1 MEKILSLIRSV
12 LDSRTMYHHF
22 QPIWQADGRT
32 LLGFEAL
39 ARFDDVAP
47 DVVFDAAVEAGLG
60 VPLDRLSLREALRQ
74 GQSLPGYLFLNI
86 NPNHLGQSEGP
97 FGSVGSAVATFR
109 NRHAVV
115 LEVTEQRVSEPSM
128 TEAGILRMRRRGIPL
143 ALDDAG
149 TGQSTPQRLAW
160 IQPRYVKIAR
170 PVIEAWHSGN
180 DEDLRR
186 WIQLAADLKA
196 DLIAEGIEDASLTEP
211 LAALGVRYFQGYA
224 LGRPEEA
231 QHWTSALY
239 SRAQSSSMS
248 PALSIF
254 TPPDWPEAEQSL
266 NPLLSVQEIGDI
278 MYSLWPV
285 PAIIVDRDNR
295 IVGMNLRA
303 ERHFG
308 TSLEHVALQA
318 VEEMLGLSGPEPGL
332 THASAILPGDLPVG
346 ESLEQRVV
354 LHRTDGKDVPAQ
366 LTMVSIRIGNR
377 PGLYKLF
384 TFIPEGKDTRLSA
397 YLGRDPLSGL
407 PTRAWW
413 ERELPRFSHT
423 AGAVIFLD
431 VDGLKQVND
440 LFGHGEGDRVLT
452 DAGRLILHMAEH
464 HDAVAVRY
472 GGDEFLIVL
481 PHQTAE
487 GAGQLADRLSQ
498 QFSHLEEAGS
508 RVPAAF
514 SYGVAAF
521 GPGTLSEAIAQAD
534 RHLYEHKGLL
544 LTSRAGGRLMLT
556 ASGRRALWEP
566 IRESET
572 DRLSADRLA
581 HSESQVLVRQRLVDF
596 IAPDLGIAI
605 VEVNAGRGQLGFVG
619 GLAPRVGDGAQY
631 LAIDHQ
637 GSYLSLLYRQW
648 QAGPSRPGV
657 HFLRAASD
665 HLPVVSQSA
674 DLTALA
680 FALPQA
686 RPEATL
692 KEMVRI
698 TRPDGLLAV
707 AYVASANLC
716 EALSAVWKPDMRPHP
731 TMTADRMTALADD
744 LSLSVIRQS
753 EHADQ
758 LTFDTGSHLSVW
770 MASLGLESHQL
781 LNLPTPRDYARR
793 ESYVIRY
800 EAHFWLFRRP
810 RF

>member
-1 MEKILSLIRSV
+1 MAKIVDLIRGV
-12 LDSRTMYHHF
+12 LDSRTMHHHF
-22 QPIWQADGRT
+22 QPIWQADGKT

-39 ARFDDVAP
+39 ARFDDIAS
-47 DVVFDAAVEAGLG
+47 DAVFDHAVEAGLG

-109 NRHAVV
+109 NRRAVV

-128 TEAGILRMRRRGIPL
+128 TEAGILRMQRRGIPL

-149 TGQSTPQRLAW
+149 TGQSTPKRLAW

-170 PVIEAWHSGN
+170 PVIEAWRGGD
-180 DEDLRR
+180 DEELQR

-196 DLIAEGIEDASLTEP
+196 ELIAEGIEDVSLTEP

-231 QHWTSALY
+231 QYWTSALHPGEH
-239 SRAQSSSMS
+239 SSLF
-248 PALSIF
+248 PALNIF

-308 TSLEHVALQA
+308 RSLEHVSLQA
-318 VEEMLGLSGPEPGL
+318 AEEVLGLSGPEPGL

-346 ESLEQRVV
+346 ESLEQRVL
-354 LHRTDGKDVPAQ
+354 LHRADGKDVPAQ
-366 LTMVSIRIGNR
+366 LTMVGIRIGNR
-377 PGLYKLF
+377 AGLYKLF

-397 YLGRDPLSGL
+397 DLGRDPLSGL

-413 ERELPRFSHT
+413 ERELPRFSKT

-452 DAGRLILHMAEH
+452 DAGRLFHHMAENN
-464 HDAVAVRY
+464 DAVAVRY

-481 PHQTAE
+481 PNQTAE
-487 GAGQLADRLSQ
+487 SASHLADLLSQ
-498 QFSHLEEAGS
+498 QFSQLEEAGS

-521 GPGTLSEAIAQAD
+521 GPGNLSDAIALAD

-544 LTSRAGGRLMLT
+544 LTSRAGSSLMLT

-581 HSESQVLVRQRLVDF
+581 HTESQVLVRQRFVEF
-596 IAPDLGIAI
+596 IAPALGIA
-605 VEVNAGRGQLGFVG
+605 VAEVNAGRGQLGFVG
-619 GLAPRVGDGAQY
+619 GLAARVGDGAQY

-637 GSYLSLLYRQW
+637 GSYLSLLHRQW
-648 QAGPSRPGV
+648 QTGQPRPGV

-674 DLTALA
+674 DLTAIA
-680 FALPQA
+680 FALPQE

-698 TRPDGLLAV
+698 TRPDGLVAV
-707 AYVASANLC
+707 AYVASARLC
-716 EALSAVWKPDMRPHP
+716 EALNAVWKTDVRPHP
-731 TMTADRMTALADD
+731 TMTADLMTALAEH
-744 LSLSVIRQS
+744 LNLSVVRQA

-758 LTFDTGSHLSVW
+758 LLFDTGSHLSVW

-781 LNLPTPRDYARR
+781 LNLPNPRDYSRR
-793 ESYVIRY
+793 DSYVIRY
-800 EAHFWLFRRP
+800 EAHFWLFRCP

>member
-1 MEKILSLIRSV
+1 MSKIVELIQSV
-12 LDSRTMYHHF
+12 LESRTMNHHF
-22 QPIWQADGRT
+22 QPIWQADGET

-39 ARFDDVAP
+39 ARFDDFAP
-47 DVVFDAAVEAGLG
+47 DTVFDAAVEAGLG
-60 VPLDRLSLREALRQ
+60 VALDRLSLREAMRQ
-74 GQSLPGYLFLNI
+74 GQPLPGYLFLNI

-115 LEVTEQRVSEPSM
+115 MELTEQRVCEPSM
-128 TEAGILRMRRRGIPL
+128 TEAGILRMHRRGIPL

-149 TGQSTPQRLAW
+149 TAQSTPQRLAW
-160 IQPRYVKIAR
+160 IRPRYVKIAR
-170 PVIEAWHSGN
+170 PVIEAWRLGN
-180 DEDLRR
+180 EEELRR
-186 WIQLAADLKA
+186 WIQMAADLKA
-196 DLIAEGIEDASLTEP
+196 ELVAEGIEEAALVRP
-211 LAALGVRYFQGYA
+211 LAALGIHYFQGYD
-224 LGRPEEA
+224 LGRPDEA
-231 QHWTSALY
+231 QHWK
-239 SRAQSSSMS
+239 SRLHERKRSTML
-248 PALSIF
+248 PALNVF

-266 NPLLSVQEIGDI
+266 SPLLSVQEIGDI

-285 PAIIVDRDNR
+285 PAIVLDHNNR

-318 VEEMLGLSGPEPGL
+318 AEEVLGLSGPEPGL

-366 LTMVSIRIGNR
+366 LTMVGIRIGNR

-397 YLGRDPLSGL
+397 FLGRDPLSGL

-413 ERELPRFSHT
+413 EREMPSFHDA
-423 AGAVIFLD
+423 AGSVIFLD

-452 DAGRLILHMAEH
+452 DAGRVIRHMAET

-481 PHQTAE
+481 PNQGSEKAHE
-487 GAGQLADRLSQ
+487 LADLLSR
-498 QFSHLEEAGS
+498 QFSQLEEAGS
-508 RVPAAF
+508 RVPATF
-514 SYGVAAF
+514 SDGVAAF
-521 GPGTLSEAIAQAD
+521 SPGKLREAIALAD
-534 RHLYEHKGLL
+534 RQLYENKGLL
-544 LTSRAGGRLMLT
+544 LSSQAGGRLMLT

-566 IRESET
+566 IRESQT

-581 HSESQVLVRQRLVDF
+581 HTESQVRVRQRFVDF
-596 IAPDLGIAI
+596 IDPVPDIA
-605 VEVNAGRGQLGFVG
+605 VAEVNAGRGQLGFLG
-619 GLAPRVGDGAQY
+619 GLATRVGDGAQY

-648 QAGPSRPGV
+648 QAGGRQSGV

-665 HLPVVSQSA
+665 HVPIVSQSA
-674 DLTALA
+674 DLSAIA
-680 FALPQA
+680 FALPQE

-698 TRPDGLLAV
+698 TRPDGLIAV
-707 AYVASANLC
+707 AYVASANLS
-716 EALSAVWKPDMRPHP
+716 EALNVVWKQDVRPRP
-731 TMTADRMTALADD
+731 TMSKELMDELAENLALT
-744 LSLSVIRQS
+744 VVRQS

-758 LTFDTGSHLSVW
+758 LGFDTGSHLSVW

-781 LNLPTPRDYARR
+781 LDLPTPRDYTRR
-793 ESYVIRY
+793 DAYVIRY
-800 EAHFWLFRRP
+800 ETHFWLFRCP
-810 RF
+810 RY